1 MLVGELPKPA
11 GLLDK
16 VGLLTKPAYHWKYD
30 IMKKERRGGWE
41 CN

>member
-1 MLVGELPKPA
+1 MMDVPR
-11 GLLDK
+11 DK
-16 VGLLTKPAYHWKYD
+16 LGLLTKPAYHWKYD

>member
-1 MLVGELPKPA
+1 MRNYPKA
-11 GLLDK
+11 LKRKLLDTM
-16 VGLLTKPAYHWKYD
+16 GLLTKPAYHWKYD